1 MNEISLLE
9 EENFSASEEVLSD
22 SNGGNMSKENEQ
34 EATGK
39 EVKKKASKVVPQ
51 AAADSKSPTQKGGG
65 QRDKK
70 VSAKKASEKKVGP
83 VAPEPAKAKKT
94 VPAKKAAVEKKPEE
108 VKSATSIKKSPVA
121 KQATT
126 AAKKITSTPAKKTQA
141 ARPAIKVDVP
151 EIDAAPTSYQ
161 QVEQQANTTALN
173 EIQETSVDITPK
185 TSKLRK
191 ITFQIKFQTVI
202 GQSLFVSGSHP
213 LFGSNDPEKAFP
225 LSYLNENYWFGT
237 MEVSDEAPLTSDISY
252 NYILKNADGS
262 TTAEWGT
269 DKVIQYGAF
278 DNEELLLIDSW
289 NPSSLVANTYYT
301 EPFQEVLLKEN
312 FTEIEAIIPE
322 KVTHVFRAKAP
333 LLARGQALCIIGS
346 IPELGHWSIEQPLL
360 LSRKQGQMWH
370 SISLDLSDADF
381 PFNYKYGV
389 YDTNTNTFLEYES
402 GNNRVL
408 YDGASDKLTVVS
420 DGFAAISNNGF
431 KGAGVAIPVFSLRS
445 ANSCGVGEFAD
456 LKLMVDWA
464 KKVGLKL
471 IQLLPVN
478 DTTATHTFTDSYPY
492 AAISAFALHPLYL
505 HLPAIVNK
513 ENQHLLTDLQDRQTE
528 LNSKAEVDYVEV
540 MRVKW
545 NLIKQIFPSQKE
557 LTFRSPDFN
566 AFFAEN
572 EHWLVP
578 YAAFS
583 FFREQNKTAD
593 FNQWESHQKFDAQQ
607 IKELAGSPLQADE
620 QISVYY
626 YIQYHLHLQLNDATN
641 YAHQNGII
649 VKGDIPIGIYR
660 NSCDA
665 WQEPDLFY
673 MDMQAGAPPDDFAVK
688 GQNWGFPTYN
698 WKRMREDGFS
708 WWKKRFTQMS
718 YYFDAFRIDHILGFF
733 RIWSIP
739 MNAVEGIMGHFV
751 PAMPVHINELI
762 GRGIPFNYDRFCTP
776 FVNDTVLTRFFA
788 GNLHNVT
795 TQFLDALS
803 DGHYKLKP
811 EFDTQRKVEAHF
823 ASQEDTEQNL
833 NIKQGLFNLIS
844 NVIFFEAEGSE
855 QQQFHFRIAMADT
868 LSYQLLDGHSKHHLY
883 ELYVNYF
890 FRRQDNYWE
899 KEAMLKLPELKRSTN
914 MLICGEDL
922 GMVPDCV
929 PGVMKELAILS
940 LEIQRMPKDPT
951 REFFHPNDAPYLSVV
966 TPSTHDMSTIR
977 GWWEEDRA
985 ATQRFFNSQLGQWG
999 TAPYFC
1005 EPWINRIILLQHL
1018 YSPAMWSIFQLQDLL
1033 GMSATLRRENPNEER
1048 INIPAN
1054 PKHYWRYR
1062 MHIPLE
1068 QLVNED
1074 EFISE
1079 LKLHVV
1085 KSGR

>member
-1 MNEISLLE
+1 
-9 EENFSASEEVLSD
+9 
-22 SNGGNMSKENEQ
+22 
-34 EATGK
+34 
-39 EVKKKASKVVPQ
+39 
-51 AAADSKSPTQKGGG
+51 
-65 QRDKK
+65 
-70 VSAKKASEKKVGP
+70 
-83 VAPEPAKAKKT
+83 
-94 VPAKKAAVEKKPEE
+94 
-108 VKSATSIKKSPVA
+108 
-121 KQATT
+121 
-126 AAKKITSTPAKKTQA
+126 
-141 ARPAIKVDVP
+141 
-151 EIDAAPTSYQ
+151 
-161 QVEQQANTTALN
+161 
-173 EIQETSVDITPK
+173 
-185 TSKLRK
+185 
-191 ITFQIKFQTVI
+191 
-202 GQSLFVSGSHP
+202 
-213 LFGSNDPEKAFP
+213 
-225 LSYLNENYWFGT
+225 
-237 MEVSDEAPLTSDISY
+237 
-252 NYILKNADGS
+252 
-262 TTAEWGT
+262 
-269 DKVIQYGAF
+269 
-278 DNEELLLIDSW
+278 
-289 NPSSLVANTYYT
+289 
-301 EPFQEVLLKEN
+301 
-312 FTEIEAIIPE
+312 
-322 KVTHVFRAKAP
+322 
-333 LLARGQALCIIGS
+333 
-346 IPELGHWSIEQPLL
+346 
-360 LSRKQGQMWH
+360 
-370 SISLDLSDADF
+370 
-381 PFNYKYGV
+381 
-389 YDTNTNTFLEYES
+389 
-402 GNNRVL
+402 
-408 YDGASDKLTVVS
+408 
-420 DGFAAISNNGF
+420 
-431 KGAGVAIPVFSLRS
+431 
-445 ANSCGVGEFAD
+445 
-456 LKLMVDWA
+456 
-464 KKVGLKL
+464 
-471 IQLLPVN
+471 
-478 DTTATHTFTDSYPY
+478 
-492 AAISAFALHPLYL
+492 
-505 HLPAIVNK
+505 
-513 ENQHLLTDLQDRQTE
+513 
-528 LNSKAEVDYVEV
+528 
-540 MRVKW
+540 
-545 NLIKQIFPSQKE
+545 
-557 LTFRSPDFN
+557 
-566 AFFAEN
+566 
-572 EHWLVP
+572 
-578 YAAFS
+578 
-583 FFREQNKTAD
+583 
-593 FNQWESHQKFDAQQ
+593 
-607 IKELAGSPLQADE
+607 
-620 QISVYY
+620 
-626 YIQYHLHLQLNDATN
+626 
-641 YAHQNGII
+641 
-649 VKGDIPIGIYR
+649 
-660 NSCDA
+660 
-665 WQEPDLFY
+665 
-673 MDMQAGAPPDDFAVK
+673 
-688 GQNWGFPTYN
+688 
-698 WKRMREDGFS
+698 
-708 WWKKRFTQMS
+708 
-718 YYFDAFRIDHILGFF
+718 
-733 RIWSIP
+733 